1 MPLTVALS
9 GDWMTSLGNKRQT
22 HGTITFDSSYLT
34 GGEAIAA
41 AAVGLGLIE
50 NLQLKQG
57 EDGLVA
63 SWDRT
68 NGTILLYD
76 ESGSDGALSEVGSG
90 TNQSAVVLDFIA
102 VGR

>member
-34 GGEAIAA
+34 GGEAITAA
-41 AAVGLGLIE
+41 MLGLGLLE

-63 SWDRT
+63 SWDRSA
-68 NGTILLYD
+68 GTIQLFD
-76 ESGSDGALSEVGSG
+76 EAGADGPLSEVGS
-90 TNQSAVVLDFIA
+90 TSNQSAVVLDFVA